1 MGKNRRRSRTMS
13 LREAA
18 SVVFA
23 LVALLPILLFVYLL
37 SRHEML
43 HSTEAQLGLLAAVV
57 VSILGFMVF
66 RKMVDQ
72 IAQLA
77 QGFLSPSEVKPD
89 ALRRRERGAAGAV
102 PGLGEV
108 TEIGQVRDAFYHML
122 DDLRGSTQRLEDL
135 VFKLGTLNEMVELAA
150 RIPKIQDLLGL
161 VLQSTMRAVRATV
174 GSIMILDRDRTVL
187 KLAASR
193 GIPDDV
199 VPAVE
204 VKVGEGVAGK
214 VVEMGEPVLVDDIA
228 SDPRFNK
235 ANDPQYGNGS
245 FICMPIRVGDRV
257 IGVINMAKR
266 RDGVVSDALRPPP
279 FSSTDLQFL
288 NALMT
293 YIGYAVDNS
302 RLLEEAQSSASQLQ
316 NVVDDLKS
324 TQGQLV
330 RGETLRAMGQ
340 LSSGMAHH
348 LNNLFAV
355 ILGRVELM
363 MGKVQEAGRAAL
375 ARDHPAH
382 RPGRRGGGAARAAV
396 QPRAAGLR
404 RGGGSQPARAGGGR
418 AHAPALARR
427 GAAARQPHRGGGG
440 GGGHRGGRGRAGA
453 PARGPDEPAAQR
465 RRRHHPGRR
474 RITLKTWAKD
484 DRVYCSVTDTGA
496 GMPEEVR
503 RRALE
508 PFFTTKGPK
517 ATGLGLSVAYG
528 TVQRYGGTLTLESTE
543 GQGTTVEVSLPTAS
557 KATAVAKT
565 TSALEQKA
573 PALPLRILVI
583 DDELQVREHA
593 GRDAGGAGALG
604 DPGARRP
611 RGPVLP
617 RVESRA
623 GGRGDQR
630 PRHARHDGLG
640 RGRGHPGAL
649 AGPAGG
655 PHHRLGR
662 DRDHARGA
670 QPRELRDQQALRQ
683 GGAGR
688 DDVGYPAAQRL
699 ASAAPL
705 PPR

>member
-1 MGKNRRRSRTMS
+1 MRKSQPRTRTMS

-23 LVALLPILLFVYLL
+23 LVALLPILLLVYLL
-37 SRHEML
+37 SRYELMR
-43 HSTEAQLGLLAAVV
+43 STEAQIGLFAAIA

-66 RKMVDQ
+66 RRMMDQ
-72 IAQLA
+72 ISALA
-77 QGFLSPSEVKPD
+77 QGFIAPTQAKPET
-89 ALRRRERGAAGAV
+89 LRRVERASAV

-150 RIPKIQDLLGL
+150 RIPRIQDLLGL

-199 VPAVE
+199 IPAVE

-228 SDPRFNK
+228 TDPRFNRT
-235 ANDPQYGNGS
+235 NNPQYGNGS

-257 IGVINMAKR
+257 IGVINMAKK
-266 RDGVVSDALRPPP
+266 RDGGASDALRLPP
-279 FSSTDLQFL
+279 FGSTDLQFL

-316 NVVDDLKS
+316 GVVDDLKS
-324 TQGQLV
+324 TQAQLV

-355 ILGRVELM
+355 ILGRVELL
-363 MGKVQEAGRAAL
+363 MGKVQEQSV
-375 ARDHPAH
+375 
-382 RPGRRGGGAARAAV
+382 RRSLEIIQRTAQDGAEVVRRVQRFSRV
-396 QPRAAGLR
+396 QPVSDAVAVDLNQLVHEVVELTRPRWQDEAQLR
-404 RGGGSQPARAGGGR
+404 GSRIEVAVETGTV
-418 AHAPALARR
+418 
-427 GAAARQPHRGGGG
+427 GAAAG
-440 GGGHRGGRGRAGA
+440 
-453 PARGPDEPAAQR
+453 EPAPLREVLMNLLLNAADS
-465 RRRHHPGRR
+465 
-474 RITLKTWAKD
+474 ITQAGKVTLRTWTRD
-484 DRVYCSVTDTGA
+484 DRVYCSVSDTGS

-528 TVQRYGGTLTLESTE
+528 TVQRYGGTLTVESTE
-543 GQGTTVEVSLPTAS
+543 GQGTSVEVSLPTAS
-557 KATAVAKT
+557 ATASFAKSST
-565 TSALEQKA
+565 GARNE
-573 PALPLRILVI
+573 PVVPLRILVI
-583 DDELQVREHA
+583 DDELQVRATLAEMLEEQGHSVTQA
-593 GRDAGGAGALG
+593 PGGREGLSYLG
-604 DPGARRP
+604 SNPELVDVVISDLGMPDMNGWDVAKGIQGRWPQLPVGLITGWGETEITREERSRVNFVITKPFDKAVLRATMADIRP
-611 RGPVLP
+611 R
-617 RVESRA
+617 
-623 GGRGDQR
+623 
-630 PRHARHDGLG
+630 
-640 RGRGHPGAL
+640 
-649 AGPAGG
+649 
-655 PHHRLGR
+655 
-662 DRDHARGA
+662 
-670 QPRELRDQQALRQ
+670 
-683 GGAGR
+683 
-688 DDVGYPAAQRL
+688 
-699 ASAAPL
+699 SA
-705 PPR
+705 

>member
-1 MGKNRRRSRTMS
+1 MS

-37 SRHEML
+37 SRHELL
-43 HSTEAQLGLLAAVV
+43 HNTEAQVGLLAAVG
-57 VSILGFMVF
+57 VSILGFLVF
-66 RKMVDQ
+66 RRMVDQ

-77 QGFLSPSEVKPD
+77 QGFLTPGEGKSD
-89 ALRRRERGAAGAV
+89 RRRGPVAAAGAV

-199 VPAVE
+199 VPAIE

-363 MGKVQEAGRAAL
+363 MGKVQEAGVRRSLEIIQRTAQDGAEVVRRVQRFSRVQPVSDVAVDVNQL
-375 ARDHPAH
+375 VKEVVELT
-382 RPGRRGGGAARAAV
+382 RPRWHDEAQLRGSRIEVAVEAGVIGAAS
-396 QPRAAGLR
+396 G
-404 RGGGSQPARAGGGR
+404 
-418 AHAPALARR
+418 
-427 GAAARQPHRGGGG
+427 
-440 GGGHRGGRGRAGA
+440 
-453 PARGPDEPAAQR
+453 EPAPLREVLMNLLLNAADAITQ
-465 RRRHHPGRR
+465 GG
-474 RITLKTWAKD
+474 RITLKTWSKD
-484 DRVYCSVTDTGA
+484 DRVYCSVTDTGM

-528 TVQRYGGTLTLESTE
+528 TVQRYGGTLTVESAA
-543 GQGTTVEVSLPTAS
+543 GQGTTVEISLPTAS
-557 KATAVAKT
+557 AATTVAKT
-565 TSALEQKA
+565 SALAQKA

-583 DDELQVREHA
+583 DDELQVRSTLAEMLEEQGHTVTQA
-593 GRDAGGAGALG
+593 PGGREGLSFLESNRELVDVVISDLGMPDMTGWDVAAVIQERWPGLPVGLITGWGETEITREERSRVNFVINKPFDKAVLGATMS
-604 DPGARRP
+604 DIRP
-611 RGPVLP
+611 R
-617 RVESRA
+617 A
-623 GGRGDQR
+623 
-630 PRHARHDGLG
+630 
-640 RGRGHPGAL
+640 
-649 AGPAGG
+649 
-655 PHHRLGR
+655 
-662 DRDHARGA
+662 
-670 QPRELRDQQALRQ
+670 
-683 GGAGR
+683 
-688 DDVGYPAAQRL
+688 
-699 ASAAPL
+699 
-705 PPR
+705 

>member
-1 MGKNRRRSRTMS
+1 MRKSPRRSRTMT

-37 SRHEML
+37 SRHDML
-43 HSTEAQLGLLAAVV
+43 HSTEAQIGLVAAIA
-57 VSILGFMVF
+57 VSILGFVVF
-66 RKMVDQ
+66 RRMMDQ
-72 IAQLA
+72 ISLLA
-77 QGFLSPSEVKPD
+77 QGFLAPTEARPET
-89 ALRRRERGAAGAV
+89 LRRVERAAAV

-108 TEIGQVRDAFYHML
+108 AEIGQVRDAFYHML
-122 DDLRGSTQRLEDL
+122 EDLRGATQRLEDL

-150 RIPKIQDLLGL
+150 RIPRIQDLLGL

-187 KLAASR
+187 RLAASR
-193 GIPDDV
+193 GIPDEV

-257 IGVINMAKR
+257 IGVINMAKK
-266 RDGVVSDALRPPP
+266 RDGALAESLRQP

-316 NVVDDLKS
+316 GVVDDLKS
-324 TQGQLV
+324 TQAQLV

-355 ILGRVELM
+355 ILGRVELL
-363 MGKVQEAGRAAL
+363 MGKVQDAPVRRSLEIIQRTAQDGAEVVRRVQRFSRVQPVSDAVAVDLNQLVQEVVELTRPRWQDEAQLRGSRIEVAVEAG
-375 ARDHPAH
+375 
-382 RPGRRGGGAARAAV
+382 V
-396 QPRAAGLR
+396 I
-404 RGGGSQPARAGGGR
+404 
-418 AHAPALARR
+418 
-427 GAAARQPHRGGGG
+427 GAAAG
-440 GGGHRGGRGRAGA
+440 
-453 PARGPDEPAAQR
+453 EPAPLREVLMNLLLNAADAITQA
-465 RRRHHPGRR
+465 GK
-474 RITLKTWAKD
+474 ITLKTWARD

-496 GMPEEVR
+496 GMPDEVR

-528 TVQRYGGTLTLESTE
+528 TVQRYGGTLTVESTE

-557 KATAVAKT
+557 AAAAVSKKPAGPRAVA
-565 TSALEQKA
+565 
-573 PALPLRILVI
+573 ALPLRILVI
-583 DDELQVREHA
+583 DDELQVRATLAEMLEEQGHA
-593 GRDAGGAGALG
+593 VTQAPGGREGLSYLDANPELVDVVISDLG
-604 DPGARRP
+604 MPDMNGWDVARAIQSRWPRLPVGLITGWGETEITREERGRVSFVITKPFDKAVLRETMSEIRP
-611 RGPVLP
+611 R
-617 RVESRA
+617 A
-623 GGRGDQR
+623 
-630 PRHARHDGLG
+630 
-640 RGRGHPGAL
+640 
-649 AGPAGG
+649 
-655 PHHRLGR
+655 
-662 DRDHARGA
+662 
-670 QPRELRDQQALRQ
+670 
-683 GGAGR
+683 
-688 DDVGYPAAQRL
+688 
-699 ASAAPL
+699 
-705 PPR
+705 

>member
-1 MGKNRRRSRTMS
+1 MPKSQRRSRTMS

-23 LVALLPILLFVYLL
+23 LVALLPILLLVYLL
-37 SRHEML
+37 SRHALM
-43 HSTEAQLGLLAAVV
+43 HSTEAQVGLLAAIG
-57 VSILGFMVF
+57 VSILGFVVF
-66 RKMVDQ
+66 RRMMDQ
-72 IAQLA
+72 ISALA
-77 QGFLSPSEVKPD
+77 RGFIAPTEAKPET
-89 ALRRRERGAAGAV
+89 LRRVERASAV

-187 KLAASR
+187 KLASSR

-363 MGKVQEAGRAAL
+363 MGKVQEAGV
-375 ARDHPAH
+375 
-382 RPGRRGGGAARAAV
+382 RRSLEIIQRTAQDGAEVVRRVQRFSRV
-396 QPRAAGLR
+396 QPVSDVAVDLNQLVKEVVEVTRPRWHDEAQLRGSRVEVTVEAGIIAAAAGEPAPLR
-404 RGGGSQPARAGGGR
+404 EVLMNLLLNAADAITQGGR
-418 AHAPALARR
+418 IAV
-427 GAAARQPHRGGGG
+427 
-440 GGGHRGGRGRAGA
+440 
-453 PARGPDEPAAQR
+453 
-465 RRRHHPGRR
+465 
-474 RITLKTWAKD
+474 KTWAKD

-528 TVQRYGGTLTLESTE
+528 TVQRYGGTLPLESVV

-557 KATAVAKT
+557 AATAVAKT
-565 TSALEQKA
+565 AAVSPKA

-583 DDELQVREHA
+583 DDELQVRSTLAEMLEEQGHA
-593 GRDAGGAGALG
+593 VTQAPGGREGLSFLESNRELVDVVISDLG
-604 DPGARRP
+604 MPDMTGWDVAAAIQERWPGLPVGLITGWGETEITREERSRVNFVINKPFDKAVLGETMSDIRP
-611 RGPVLP
+611 R
-617 RVESRA
+617 S
-623 GGRGDQR
+623 
-630 PRHARHDGLG
+630 
-640 RGRGHPGAL
+640 
-649 AGPAGG
+649 
-655 PHHRLGR
+655 
-662 DRDHARGA
+662 
-670 QPRELRDQQALRQ
+670 
-683 GGAGR
+683 
-688 DDVGYPAAQRL
+688 
-699 ASAAPL
+699 
-705 PPR
+705 

>member
-1 MGKNRRRSRTMS
+1 MS

-43 HSTEAQLGLLAAVV
+43 HNTEAQLGLLAAIG
-57 VSILGFMVF
+57 VSILGFVVF

-77 QGFLSPSEVKPD
+77 QGFLSPSEMKPE
-89 ALRRRERGAAGAV
+89 ALRRADRVATAAV

-150 RIPKIQDLLGL
+150 RIPRIQDLLGL

-193 GIPDDV
+193 GIPDAV

-257 IGVINMAKR
+257 IGVINMAKK
-266 RDGVVSDALRPPP
+266 RDGAISDAHRPPP

-324 TQGQLV
+324 TQTQLV

-355 ILGRVELM
+355 ILGRVELL
-363 MGKVQEAGRAAL
+363 MGKVQETGV
-375 ARDHPAH
+375 
-382 RPGRRGGGAARAAV
+382 RRSLEIIQRTAQDGAEVVRRVQRFSRV
-396 QPRAAGLR
+396 QPVSDAVAVDLNQLVQEVVELTRPRWQDEAQLR
-404 RGGGSQPARAGGGR
+404 GSRIEVSVESGVI
-418 AHAPALARR
+418 
-427 GAAARQPHRGGGG
+427 GAAAG
-440 GGGHRGGRGRAGA
+440 
-453 PARGPDEPAAQR
+453 EPAPLREVLMNLLLNAADAISQ
-465 RRRHHPGRR
+465 GG
-474 RITLKTWAKD
+474 RITLRTWAKD
-484 DRVYCSVTDTGA
+484 DRVYCSVTDTGV

-528 TVQRYGGTLTLESTE
+528 TVQRYGGTLTVESTE

-557 KATAVAKT
+557 AATAISKT
-565 TSALEQKA
+565 TTAAPKA

-583 DDELQVREHA
+583 DDELQVRSTLAEMLEEQGHSVTQA
-593 GRDAGGAGALG
+593 PGGREGLSYLESNPELVDVVISDLGMPDMTGWDVAAAIQARWPRLPVGLITGWGETEITREERSRVNFVINKPFDKAVLGATMS
-604 DPGARRP
+604 DIRP
-611 RGPVLP
+611 RG
-617 RVESRA
+617 
-623 GGRGDQR
+623 
-630 PRHARHDGLG
+630 
-640 RGRGHPGAL
+640 
-649 AGPAGG
+649 
-655 PHHRLGR
+655 
-662 DRDHARGA
+662 
-670 QPRELRDQQALRQ
+670 
-683 GGAGR
+683 
-688 DDVGYPAAQRL
+688 
-699 ASAAPL
+699 
-705 PPR
+705 

>member
-1 MGKNRRRSRTMS
+1 
-13 LREAA
+13 
-18 SVVFA
+18 
-23 LVALLPILLFVYLL
+23 
-37 SRHEML
+37 
-43 HSTEAQLGLLAAVV
+43 
-57 VSILGFMVF
+57 
-66 RKMVDQ
+66 
-72 IAQLA
+72 
-77 QGFLSPSEVKPD
+77 
-89 ALRRRERGAAGAV
+89 
-102 PGLGEV
+102 
-108 TEIGQVRDAFYHML
+108 
-122 DDLRGSTQRLEDL
+122 
-135 VFKLGTLNEMVELAA
+135 
-150 RIPKIQDLLGL
+150 
-161 VLQSTMRAVRATV
+161 MRAVRATV

-363 MGKVQEAGRAAL
+363 MGKVQEAGV
-375 ARDHPAH
+375 
-382 RPGRRGGGAARAAV
+382 RRSLDIIQRTAQDGAEVVRRVQRFSRV
-396 QPRAAGLR
+396 QPVSDVAVDLNQLMQEVVELTRPRWHDEAQLRGSRIEVKVEAGVI
-404 RGGGSQPARAGGGR
+404 
-418 AHAPALARR
+418 
-427 GAAARQPHRGGGG
+427 GAAAGEPAPLREVLMNLLLNAADAIPQGGG
-440 GGGHRGGRGRAGA
+440 
-453 PARGPDEPAAQR
+453 
-465 RRRHHPGRR
+465 
-474 RITLKTWAKD
+474 RITLKTWSKD

-528 TVQRYGGTLTLESTE
+528 TVQRYGGTLTLESAE
-543 GQGTTVEVSLPTAS
+543 GQGTTLEISLPTAS
-557 KATAVAKT
+557 KAAAVAKA
-565 TSALEQKA
+565 SAKMDTA

-583 DDELQVREHA
+583 DDELQVRTTLAEMLEEQGHSVTQA
-593 GRDAGGAGALG
+593 PGGREGLSFVESNRELVDVVISDLG
-604 DPGARRP
+604 MPDMTGWDVAAAIHERWPGLPVGLITGWGETEITREERSRVNFVINKPFDKAVLGSTMSDIRP
-611 RGPVLP
+611 RG
-617 RVESRA
+617 A
-623 GGRGDQR
+623 
-630 PRHARHDGLG
+630 
-640 RGRGHPGAL
+640 
-649 AGPAGG
+649 
-655 PHHRLGR
+655 
-662 DRDHARGA
+662 
-670 QPRELRDQQALRQ
+670 
-683 GGAGR
+683 
-688 DDVGYPAAQRL
+688 
-699 ASAAPL
+699 
-705 PPR
+705 

>member
-1 MGKNRRRSRTMS
+1 MAKNRRRSRTMS

-43 HSTEAQLGLLAAVV
+43 HNTEAQLGLLAAIG
-57 VSILGFMVF
+57 VSILGFVVF

-77 QGFLSPSEVKPD
+77 QGFLSPSEMKPE
-89 ALRRRERGAAGAV
+89 ALRRADRVAAAAV

-150 RIPKIQDLLGL
+150 RIPRIQDLLGL

-193 GIPDDV
+193 GIPDAV

-257 IGVINMAKR
+257 IGVINMAKK
-266 RDGVVSDALRPPP
+266 RDGAISDAHRPPP

-324 TQGQLV
+324 TQTQLV

-355 ILGRVELM
+355 ILGRVELL
-363 MGKVQEAGRAAL
+363 MGKVQETGV
-375 ARDHPAH
+375 
-382 RPGRRGGGAARAAV
+382 RRSLEIIQRTAQDGAEVVRRVQRFSRV
-396 QPRAAGLR
+396 QPVSDAVAVDLNQLVQEVVELTRPRWQDEAQLR
-404 RGGGSQPARAGGGR
+404 GSRIEVSVESGVI
-418 AHAPALARR
+418 
-427 GAAARQPHRGGGG
+427 GAAAG
-440 GGGHRGGRGRAGA
+440 
-453 PARGPDEPAAQR
+453 EPAPLREVLMNLLLNAADAISQ
-465 RRRHHPGRR
+465 GG
-474 RITLKTWAKD
+474 RITLRTWAKD
-484 DRVYCSVTDTGA
+484 DRVYCSVTDTGV

-528 TVQRYGGTLTLESTE
+528 TVQRYGGTLTVESTE

-557 KATAVAKT
+557 AATAISKT
-565 TSALEQKA
+565 TTAAPKA

-583 DDELQVREHA
+583 DDELQVRSTLAEMLEEQGHSVTQA
-593 GRDAGGAGALG
+593 PGGREGLSYLESNPELVDVVISDLGMPDMTGWDVAAAIQARWPRLPVGLITGWGETEITREERSRVNFVINKPFDKAVLGATMS
-604 DPGARRP
+604 DIRP
-611 RGPVLP
+611 RG
-617 RVESRA
+617 
-623 GGRGDQR
+623 
-630 PRHARHDGLG
+630 
-640 RGRGHPGAL
+640 
-649 AGPAGG
+649 
-655 PHHRLGR
+655 
-662 DRDHARGA
+662 
-670 QPRELRDQQALRQ
+670 
-683 GGAGR
+683 
-688 DDVGYPAAQRL
+688 
-699 ASAAPL
+699 
-705 PPR
+705 

>member
-1 MGKNRRRSRTMS
+1 MRKTQHRSRSMS

-23 LVALLPILLFVYLL
+23 LVALLPILLLVYLL
-37 SRHEML
+37 SRHDLMR
-43 HSTEAQLGLLAAVV
+43 SSEAQIGLFAAIG
-57 VSILGFMVF
+57 VSVLGFVVF
-66 RKMVDQ
+66 RRMMDQ
-72 IAQLA
+72 ISALA
-77 QGFLSPSEVKPD
+77 QGFIAPTEAKPET
-89 ALRRRERGAAGAV
+89 LRRVERASAV

-150 RIPKIQDLLGL
+150 RIPRIQDLLGL

-199 VPAVE
+199 IPAVE

-228 SDPRFNK
+228 TDPRFNRT
-235 ANDPQYGNGS
+235 NNPQYGNGS

-257 IGVINMAKR
+257 IGVINMAKK
-266 RDGVVSDALRPPP
+266 RDGGASDAMRLPP
-279 FSSTDLQFL
+279 FGSTDLQFL

-316 NVVDDLKS
+316 GVVDDLKS
-324 TQGQLV
+324 TQAQLV

-355 ILGRVELM
+355 ILGRVELL
-363 MGKVQEAGRAAL
+363 MGKVQEASV
-375 ARDHPAH
+375 
-382 RPGRRGGGAARAAV
+382 RRSLEIIQRTAQDGAEVVRRVQRFSRV
-396 QPRAAGLR
+396 QPVSDAVAVDLNQLVQEVVELTRPRWQDEAQLRGSRIEVAAE
-404 RGGGSQPARAGGGR
+404 AGVI
-418 AHAPALARR
+418 
-427 GAAARQPHRGGGG
+427 GAAAG
-440 GGGHRGGRGRAGA
+440 
-453 PARGPDEPAAQR
+453 EPAPLREVLMNLLLNAADSITQA
-465 RRRHHPGRR
+465 GK
-474 RITLKTWAKD
+474 ITLKTWTRD
-484 DRVYCSVTDTGA
+484 DRVYCSVADTGG

-528 TVQRYGGTLTLESTE
+528 TVQRYGGTLTVESVE

-557 KATAVAKT
+557 AAASVART
-565 TSALEQKA
+565 PTGPRSA
-573 PALPLRILVI
+573 PTVPLRILVI
-583 DDELQVREHA
+583 DDELQVRATLGEMLEEQGHSVTQA
-593 GRDAGGAGALG
+593 PGGREGLSYLEANPELVDVVVSDLG
-604 DPGARRP
+604 MPDMNGWDVAKSIQARWPKLPVGLITGWGETEITREERSRVNFVITKPFDKAVLRETLADIRP
-611 RGPVLP
+611 R
-617 RVESRA
+617 A
-623 GGRGDQR
+623 
-630 PRHARHDGLG
+630 
-640 RGRGHPGAL
+640 
-649 AGPAGG
+649 
-655 PHHRLGR
+655 
-662 DRDHARGA
+662 
-670 QPRELRDQQALRQ
+670 
-683 GGAGR
+683 
-688 DDVGYPAAQRL
+688 
-699 ASAAPL
+699 
-705 PPR
+705 

>member
-1 MGKNRRRSRTMS
+1 MAKNRRRSRTMS

-37 SRHEML
+37 SRHELL
-43 HSTEAQLGLLAAVV
+43 HSTEAQLGLLAAVA
-57 VSILGFMVF
+57 VSILGFLVF

-77 QGFLSPSEVKPD
+77 QGFLAPNEVKAD
-89 ALRRRERGAAGAV
+89 TLRRADRVATTAV

-150 RIPKIQDLLGL
+150 RIPRIQDLLGL

-199 VPAVE
+199 IPAVE

-257 IGVINMAKR
+257 IGVINMAKK
-266 RDGVVSDALRPPP
+266 RDGAISDALRPPP

-355 ILGRVELM
+355 ILGRVELL
-363 MGKVQEAGRAAL
+363 MGKVQETGV
-375 ARDHPAH
+375 
-382 RPGRRGGGAARAAV
+382 RRSLEIIQRTAQDGAEVVRRVQRFSRV
-396 QPRAAGLR
+396 QPVSDAVAVDLNQLVQEVVELTRPRWQDEAQLRGSRIEVTVEAGVI
-404 RGGGSQPARAGGGR
+404 
-418 AHAPALARR
+418 
-427 GAAARQPHRGGGG
+427 GAAAG
-440 GGGHRGGRGRAGA
+440 
-453 PARGPDEPAAQR
+453 EPAPLREVLMNLLLNAADAITQ
-465 RRRHHPGRR
+465 GG

-484 DRVYCSVTDTGA
+484 DRVYCSVTDTGG

-528 TVQRYGGTLTLESTE
+528 TVQRYGGTLTVESVV
-543 GQGTTVEVSLPTAS
+543 GQGTTVEISLPTAS
-557 KATAVAKT
+557 AATAVAKPT
-565 TSALEQKA
+565 AAA
-573 PALPLRILVI
+573 PKVLALPLRILVI
-583 DDELQVREHA
+583 DDELQVRSTLAEMLEEQGHSVTQA
-593 GRDAGGAGALG
+593 PGGREGLSYLESNRELVDVVISDLGMPDMTGWDVAAAIQQRWPGVPVGLITGWGETEITREERGRVNFVINKPFDKAVLGATMS
-604 DPGARRP
+604 DIRP
-611 RGPVLP
+611 RG
-617 RVESRA
+617 
-623 GGRGDQR
+623 
-630 PRHARHDGLG
+630 
-640 RGRGHPGAL
+640 
-649 AGPAGG
+649 
-655 PHHRLGR
+655 
-662 DRDHARGA
+662 
-670 QPRELRDQQALRQ
+670 
-683 GGAGR
+683 
-688 DDVGYPAAQRL
+688 
-699 ASAAPL
+699 
-705 PPR
+705 

>member
-1 MGKNRRRSRTMS
+1 MS

-23 LVALLPILLFVYLL
+23 LAALLPILLFVYLF
-37 SRHEML
+37 SRHDL
-43 HSTEAQLGLLAAVV
+43 LRSTEAQIGLLAAVA
-57 VSILGFMVF
+57 VSILGFVVF
-66 RKMVDQ
+66 RRMMAQ
-72 IAQLA
+72 ISLLA
-77 QGFLSPSEVKPD
+77 QGFLAPGDAKPET
-89 ALRRRERGAAGAV
+89 LRRVERAAAV

-108 TEIGQVRDAFYHML
+108 IEIGQVRDAFYHML

-150 RIPKIQDLLGL
+150 RIPRIQDLLGL

-199 VPAVE
+199 IPAVE

-235 ANDPQYGNGS
+235 TNDPQYGNGS

-257 IGVINMAKR
+257 IGVINMAKK
-266 RDGVVSDALRPPP
+266 RDHAISNALQPPP

-324 TQGQLV
+324 TQTQLV

-355 ILGRVELM
+355 ILGRVELL
-363 MGKVQEAGRAAL
+363 MGKVEETSV
-375 ARDHPAH
+375 
-382 RPGRRGGGAARAAV
+382 RRSLEIIQRTAQDGAEVVRRVQRFSRV
-396 QPRAAGLR
+396 QPVSDAVAVDLNQLVQEVVELTRPRWQDEAQLR
-404 RGGGSQPARAGGGR
+404 GSRIEVTVEPGVI
-418 AHAPALARR
+418 
-427 GAAARQPHRGGGG
+427 GAAAG
-440 GGGHRGGRGRAGA
+440 
-453 PARGPDEPAAQR
+453 EPAPLREVLMNLLLNAADAITQA
-465 RRRHHPGRR
+465 GRV
-474 RITLKTWAKD
+474 TLKTWARD
-484 DRVYCSVTDTGA
+484 DRVYCSVSDTGA

-528 TVQRYGGTLTLESTE
+528 TVQRYGGTLTVESAE
-543 GQGTTVEVSLPTAS
+543 GQGTTVEVSLPNAS
-557 KATAVAKT
+557 ASAKVAGKS
-565 TSALEQKA
+565 SAA
-573 PALPLRILVI
+573 RTDPALPLRILVI
-583 DDELQVREHA
+583 DDELQVRATLAEMLEEQGHSVTQA
-593 GRDAGGAGALG
+593 PGGREGLSYLESNPELVDVVVSDLG
-604 DPGARRP
+604 MPDMNGWDVARTIQSRWPRLPVGLITGWGETEITREERSRVNFVITKPFDKAVLRETMSNIHP
-611 RGPVLP
+611 RG
-617 RVESRA
+617 
-623 GGRGDQR
+623 
-630 PRHARHDGLG
+630 
-640 RGRGHPGAL
+640 
-649 AGPAGG
+649 
-655 PHHRLGR
+655 
-662 DRDHARGA
+662 
-670 QPRELRDQQALRQ
+670 
-683 GGAGR
+683 
-688 DDVGYPAAQRL
+688 
-699 ASAAPL
+699 
-705 PPR
+705 

>member
-43 HSTEAQLGLLAAVV
+43 RNTEAQLGLLAAIT
-57 VSILGFMVF
+57 VSILGFLVF
-66 RKMVDQ
+66 RRMVDQ

-77 QGFLSPSEVKPD
+77 QGFLAPGEAKPD
-89 ALRRRERGAAGAV
+89 ALRRRDRGTAAAV

-363 MGKVQEAGRAAL
+363 MGKVQEAGV
-375 ARDHPAH
+375 
-382 RPGRRGGGAARAAV
+382 RRSLEIIQRTGQDGAEVVRRVQRFSRV
-396 QPRAAGLR
+396 QP
-404 RGGGSQPARAGGGR
+404 
-418 AHAPALARR
+418 
-427 GAAARQPHRGGGG
+427 
-440 GGGHRGGRGRAGA
+440 
-453 PARGPDEPAAQR
+453 
-465 RRRHHPGRR
+465 
-474 RITLKTWAKD
+474 
-484 DRVYCSVTDTGA
+484 
-496 GMPEEVR
+496 
-503 RRALE
+503 
-508 PFFTTKGPK
+508 
-517 ATGLGLSVAYG
+517 
-528 TVQRYGGTLTLESTE
+528 
-543 GQGTTVEVSLPTAS
+543 VSD
-557 KATAVAKT
+557 AVAVD
-565 TSALEQKA
+565 LNQ
-573 PALPLRILVI
+573 LVQEVV
-583 DDELQVREHA
+583 ELT
-593 GRDAGGAGALG
+593 
-604 DPGARRP
+604 RP
-611 RGPVLP
+611 RWQDEAQLRGSRIDVQ
-617 RVESRA
+617 VE
-623 GGRGDQR
+623 
-630 PRHARHDGLG
+630 P
-640 RGRGHPGAL
+640 
-649 AGPAGG
+649 
-655 PHHRLGR
+655 
-662 DRDHARGA
+662 
-670 QPRELRDQQALRQ
+670 
-683 GGAGR
+683 
-688 DDVGYPAAQRL
+688 
-699 ASAAPL
+699 
-705 PPR
+705 

>member
-43 HSTEAQLGLLAAVV
+43 HNTEAQLGLLAAIT
-57 VSILGFMVF
+57 VSILGFLVF
-66 RKMVDQ
+66 RRMVDQ

-77 QGFLSPSEVKPD
+77 QGFLAPGEAKPD
-89 ALRRRERGAAGAV
+89 ALRRRDRGTAAAV

-150 RIPKIQDLLGL
+150 RIPRIQDLLGL

-174 GSIMILDRDRTVL
+174 GSIMILDRERTVL

-193 GIPDDV
+193 GIPDEV
-199 VPAVE
+199 IPAIE

-228 SDPRFNK
+228 ADPRFNRT
-235 ANDPQYGNGS
+235 NNPQYGNGS

-257 IGVINMAKR
+257 IGVINMAKK
-266 RDGVVSDALRPPP
+266 RDGGVSDALRLPP
-279 FSSTDLQFL
+279 FGSTDLQFL

-316 NVVDDLKS
+316 GVVDDLKS
-324 TQGQLV
+324 TQAQLV

-355 ILGRVELM
+355 ILGRVELL
-363 MGKVQEAGRAAL
+363 MGKVQEASV
-375 ARDHPAH
+375 
-382 RPGRRGGGAARAAV
+382 RRSLEIIQRTAQDGAEVVRRVQRFSRV
-396 QPRAAGLR
+396 QPVSDAVAVDLNQLVQEVVELTRPRWQDEAQLRGSRIEIAVEAGVI
-404 RGGGSQPARAGGGR
+404 
-418 AHAPALARR
+418 
-427 GAAARQPHRGGGG
+427 GAAAG
-440 GGGHRGGRGRAGA
+440 
-453 PARGPDEPAAQR
+453 EPAPLREVLMNLLLNAADSISQA
-465 RRRHHPGRR
+465 GK
-474 RITLKTWAKD
+474 ITLKTWTRD
-484 DRVYCSVTDTGA
+484 DRVYCSVADTGG

-528 TVQRYGGTLTLESTE
+528 TVQRYGGTLTVESTE

-557 KATAVAKT
+557 AAASIAGTPT
-565 TSALEQKA
+565 GPRSA
-573 PALPLRILVI
+573 PVVPLRILVI
-583 DDELQVREHA
+583 DDELQVRATLAEMLEEQGHSVTQA
-593 GRDAGGAGALG
+593 PGGREGLSYLDANPQLVDVVVTDLG
-604 DPGARRP
+604 MPDMNGWDVAKAIQSRWPQLPVGLITGWGETQITREERSRVNFVITKPFDKAVLRETMSDIRP
-611 RGPVLP
+611 RG
-617 RVESRA
+617 
-623 GGRGDQR
+623 
-630 PRHARHDGLG
+630 
-640 RGRGHPGAL
+640 
-649 AGPAGG
+649 
-655 PHHRLGR
+655 
-662 DRDHARGA
+662 
-670 QPRELRDQQALRQ
+670 
-683 GGAGR
+683 
-688 DDVGYPAAQRL
+688 
-699 ASAAPL
+699 
-705 PPR
+705 